1 MDIEK
6 LKESLKPYLDDP
18 VVLGGAGGVLFLI
31 ILLVIVRVAKAKA
44 KGRVIDDTVGRAR
57 QKLRTD
63 LRMFRDDLQRA
74 IAACDPVFRK
84 VDGKDV
90 TDSHVGRQR
99 TESKHR
105 IQVRP
110 PDLGTLK
117 QMARTLGYDST
128 PVSQLE
134 AHWRKVERQV
144 LDYNSG
150 RMDDSRTPIASVK
163 QLEKELQSTVVL
175 TNVCITAYSR

>member
-1 MDIEK
+1 MDLEK

-18 VVLGGAGGVLFLI
+18 IVLGGAGGVLVLV
-31 ILLVIVRVAKAKA
+31 ILLVIVRLAKSKSR
-44 KGRVIDDTVGRAR
+44 GRVVDDTVGRAR

-63 LRMFRDDLQRA
+63 LRMFRDEVQRA
-74 IAACDPVFRK
+74 IAACGPVFRQ
-84 VDGKDV
+84 VDGAEV

-99 TESKHR
+99 KESKHR

-117 QMARTLGYDST
+117 QIARTLGYDSM

-150 RMDDSRTPIASVK
+150 RMDDSRTPIAAVK